1 MHRVMFNQS
10 LSIKI
15 SEQTRRNIERISEK
29 QNWTLGESARY
40 LIDAGMK
47 AINMRT

>member
-1 MHRVMFNQS
+1 MHKVMFNQS
-10 LSIKI
+10 LSIKL
-15 SEQTRRNIERISEK
+15 SEQQRRNIERIAEK

-40 LIDAGMK
+40 VLDNGFK